1 MLHVFSLIIDHDDCT
16 NIGLKCLRNKRM
28 PGNHG
33 YSSSNTLLIND
44 EPYRALLNPPNTAI
58 FTTKYTVCDMT
69 DNLLVMINRFHDHR
83 LFLDGLVEA
92 ADVLSYVKNNPF
104 G

>member
-1 MLHVFSLIIDHDDCT
+1 
-16 NIGLKCLRNKRM
+16 M
-28 PGNHG
+28 PQ
-33 YSSSNTLLIND
+33 
-44 EPYRALLNPPNTAI
+44 PNTAI

-69 DNLLVMINRFHDHR
+69 DNLLGKTIVWYWLYLVRLYYICNVVMINRFHDHQ

-92 ADVLSYVKNNPF
+92 ADVLSYIKNNPF